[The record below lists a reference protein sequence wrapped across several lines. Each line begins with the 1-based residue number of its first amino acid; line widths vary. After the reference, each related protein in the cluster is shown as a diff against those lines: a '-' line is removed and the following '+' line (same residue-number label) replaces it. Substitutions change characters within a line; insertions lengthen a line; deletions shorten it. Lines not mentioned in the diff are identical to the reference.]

1 MKKILITG
9 GAGFIGSH
17 LAEEL
22 LARGEE
28 VYVLDDLS
36 TGNLENILDI
46 KDNPRFHFILGSI
59 LEKAELEELV
69 RQCNEIYHLAAA
81 VGVKLVYENPVYTI
95 NVNVK
100 GTENV
105 LNAALKYAKKIFLAS
120 TSEVYG
126 KDVRANQKKFKETDD
141 LSLGTS
147 LRWCYG
153 CSKALDEYLALA
165 YHKKMGLPV
174 VVGRFFNT
182 VGPRQTGAYGMVLPR
197 LVRQALLG
205 QPMTVYGDGR
215 QVRSFSWVKDVV
227 RAAIELMNCPQAV
240 GEIINIGSE
249 EGVSILELARRIKE
263 KTQSSSE
270 IVFIPYHLAYGP
282 DFEDIIF
289 RVPDT
294 SRLRQLINFVPSLNL
309 DQILDQV
316 IAYEREALKKEIVK
330 KAALA
335 PES

>member
-1 MKKILITG
+1 LKKILITG

-17 LAEEL
+17 LAEAC
-22 LARGEE
+22 LARGDE

-36 TGNLENILDI
+36 TGNLENILAI
-46 KDNPRFHFILGSI
+46 KNDSHFHFILGSI
-59 LEKAELEELV
+59 LEKSTLDGLV
-69 RQCNEIYHLAAA
+69 ERCDYVFHLAAA

-105 LNAALKYAKKIFLAS
+105 LNAGLRFAKKVFLAS

-126 KDVRANQKKFKETDD
+126 KDVRSDRLQFRETDD

-153 CSKALDEYLALA
+153 CSKALDEYLGLA

-182 VGPRQTGAYGMVLPR
+182 VGPRQSGAYGMVLPR

-205 QPMTVYGDGR
+205 QPLTVYGDGR
-215 QVRSFSWVKDVV
+215 QVRSFSWVGDVV
-227 RAAIELMNCPQAV
+227 RASLELMECPQAV
-240 GEIINIGSE
+240 GEVVNIGSE
-249 EGVSILELARRIKE
+249 EGISIIELAQKIKA
-263 KTQSSSE
+263 KTGSSSE
-270 IVFIPYHLAYGP
+270 INFIPYHLAYGP
-282 DFEDIIF
+282 DFEDILY

-294 SRLRQLINFVPSLNL
+294 SKLHQLIGFAPSLNL
-309 DQILDQV
+309 DRILDEV
-316 IAYEREALKKEIVK
+316 IAYERQQLEKKPAGV
-330 KAALA
+330 
-335 PES
+335 

>member
-36 TGNLENILDI
+36 TGSLENILDF

-69 RQCNEIYHLAAA
+69 RFCDEIYHLAAV

-95 NVNVK
+95 NVNIK

-105 LNAALKYAKKIFLAS
+105 LNAALKFAKKVFIAS

-126 KDVRANQKKFKETDD
+126 KDIKADRLKFRETDD

-147 LRWCYG
+147 LRWCYA

-165 YHKKMGLPV
+165 YYKKMGLPLV
-174 VVGRFFNT
+174 IGRFFNT

-205 QPMTVYGDGR
+205 QPMTVYGDGN

-227 RAAIELMNCPQAV
+227 KASISLMECPQAT
-240 GEIINIGSE
+240 GEIVNIGSE
-249 EGVSILELARRIKE
+249 EGIKIIDLAKKIKE
-263 KTQSSSE
+263 KTGSSSE
-270 IVFIPYHLAYGP
+270 IIFIPYHQAYGP
-282 DFEDIIF
+282 EFEDIIY
-289 RVPDT
+289 RVPDI
-294 SRLRQLINFVPSLNL
+294 SRLCQLINFIPSFNL

-316 IAYEREALKKEIVK
+316 IGYERQKL
-330 KAALA
+330 L
-335 PES
+335 

>member
-105 LNAALKYAKKIFLAS
+105 LNAALKYAKKVFLAS

-227 RAAIELMNCPQAV
+227 RAAIELMDCPQAV

-263 KTQSSSE
+263 KTHSSSE

-294 SRLRQLINFVPSLNL
+294 SRLRHLINFVPSLNL

>member
-1 MKKILITG
+1 LKKILITG

-17 LAEEL
+17 LAEAC
-22 LARGEE
+22 LARGDE

-36 TGNLENILDI
+36 TGNLENILTI
-46 KDNPRFHFILGSI
+46 KNDSRFHFILGSI
-59 LEKAELEELV
+59 LEKSTLDGLV
-69 RQCNEIYHLAAA
+69 ERCDYIFHLAAA

-105 LNAALKYAKKIFLAS
+105 LNAGLRFAKKVFLAS

-126 KDVRANQKKFKETDD
+126 KDVRPDRLQFRESDD

-153 CSKALDEYLALA
+153 CSKALDEYLGLA

-182 VGPRQTGAYGMVLPR
+182 VGPRQSGAYGMVLPR

-205 QPMTVYGDGR
+205 QPLTVYGDGR

-227 RAAIELMNCPQAV
+227 RATLELMECPQAV
-240 GEIINIGSE
+240 GEVVNIGSE
-249 EGVSILELARRIKE
+249 EGISIIELAQKIKA
-263 KTQSSSE
+263 KTGSSSE
-270 IVFIPYHLAYGP
+270 INFIPYHLAYGP
-282 DFEDIIF
+282 DFEDIF
-289 RVPDT
+289 YRVPDT
-294 SRLRQLINFVPSLNL
+294 SKLRQLIGFAPSLNL
-309 DQILDQV
+309 DKILDEV
-316 IAYEREALKKEIVK
+316 IAYEREQLEKKP
-330 KAALA
+330 AGA
-335 PES
+335 

>member
-36 TGNLENILDI
+36 TGSLENILDF
-46 KDNPRFHFILGSI
+46 KDNPRFHFVLGSI
-59 LEKAELEELV
+59 LERGELEELV
-69 RQCNEIYHLAAA
+69 RLTDEIYHLAAA

-95 NVNVK
+95 NVNIK

-105 LNAALKYAKKIFLAS
+105 LNAALKFAKKVFVAS

-126 KDVRANQKKFKETDD
+126 KDVRPDRLKFRETDD

-147 LRWCYG
+147 LRWCYA
-153 CSKALDEYLALA
+153 CSKALDEYLAIA
-165 YHKKMGLPV
+165 YYKKMGLPV
-174 VVGRFFNT
+174 VIGRFFNT

-205 QPMTVYGDGR
+205 QPMTVYGDGQ

-227 RAAIELMNCPQAV
+227 RAAIELMSCPQAI
-240 GEIINIGSE
+240 GEIVNIGSE
-249 EGVSILELARRIKE
+249 EGISILELARRIKD
-263 KTQSSSE
+263 KTASSSE
-270 IVFIPYHLAYGP
+270 IIFIPYHQAYGP
-282 DFEDIIF
+282 DFEDIIY
-289 RVPDT
+289 RVPDI
-294 SRLRQLINFVPSLNL
+294 SRLRALINFVPSLNL
-309 DQILDQV
+309 DQILDRI
-316 IAYEREALKKEIVK
+316 IAYERQKIR
-330 KAALA
+330 
-335 PES
+335 P

>member
-36 TGNLENILDI
+36 TGSLENILHF
-46 KDNPRFHFILGSI
+46 KNNPRFHFVLGSI
-59 LEKAELEELV
+59 LERPELEELV
-69 RQCNEIYHLAAA
+69 RLSDEIYHLAAV

-95 NVNVK
+95 NVNIK

-105 LNAALKYAKKIFLAS
+105 LNAALKFAKKVFIAS

-126 KDVRANQKKFKETDD
+126 KDVRADRLKFRETDD

-147 LRWCYG
+147 LRWCYA

-174 VVGRFFNT
+174 VIGRFFNT

-205 QPMTVYGDGR
+205 QPMTVYGDGS

-227 RAAIELMNCPQAV
+227 RASIGLMECPRAI
-240 GEIINIGSE
+240 GEIVNIGSE
-249 EGVSILELARRIKE
+249 EGIKIIDLARRIKE
-263 KTQSSSE
+263 KTASPSE
-270 IVFIPYHLAYGP
+270 IIFIPYHQAYGP
-282 DFEDIIF
+282 DFEDIHY

-294 SRLRQLINFVPSLNL
+294 SRLKELINFEPSLSL
-309 DQILDQV
+309 DKILDEV
-316 IAYEREALKKEIVK
+316 IAYERKS
-330 KAALA
+330 LA
-335 PES
+335 

>member
-17 LAEEL
+17 LAEAC
-22 LARGEE
+22 LARGDE

-36 TGNLENILDI
+36 TGNLENILAI
-46 KDNPRFHFILGSI
+46 KNDSHFHFILGSI
-59 LEKAELEELV
+59 LEKSTLDGLV
-69 RQCNEIYHLAAA
+69 ERCDYVFHLAAA

-105 LNAALKYAKKIFLAS
+105 LNAGLRFAKKVFLAS

-126 KDVRANQKKFKETDD
+126 KDVRSDRLQFRETDD

-153 CSKALDEYLALA
+153 CSKALDEYLGLA

-182 VGPRQTGAYGMVLPR
+182 VGPRQSGAYGMVLPR

-205 QPMTVYGDGR
+205 QPLTVYGDGR
-215 QVRSFSWVKDVV
+215 QVRSFSWVGDVV
-227 RAAIELMNCPQAV
+227 RASLELMECPQAV
-240 GEIINIGSE
+240 GEVVNIGSE
-249 EGVSILELARRIKE
+249 EGISIIELAQKIKA
-263 KTQSSSE
+263 KTGSSSE
-270 IVFIPYHLAYGP
+270 INFIPYHLAYGP
-282 DFEDIIF
+282 DFEDILY

-294 SRLRQLINFVPSLNL
+294 SKLHQLIGFAPSLNL
-309 DQILDQV
+309 DRILDEV
-316 IAYEREALKKEIVK
+316 IAYERQQLEKKPAGV
-330 KAALA
+330 
-335 PES
+335 